1 MPRKYAPK
9 DTEYIV
15 YKGEE
20 HVFTGTRNAC
30 IDFLGIKRE
39 TFNYYISNKYA
50 ERLAA
55 RKNTRDATTI
65 ERIEDD

>member
-1 MPRKYAPK
+1 MPRKYTPK

-15 YKGEE
+15 YKGEK

-30 IDFLGIKRE
+30 IAFLGIKRE

-50 ERLAA
+50 KRLAA
-55 RKNTRDATTI
+55 RKNVRDATTI